1 MSIKRKQEVSKNLVK
16 NAIVDQLLASEQAS
30 LNIDTLLKG
39 VQCQLG
45 NYSQEELLVLLDD
58 MHRKH
63 ELLKLIDAESGIRF
77 KLASSQNT
85 SIDWEED

>member
-39 VQCQLG
+39 VQ
-45 NYSQEELLVLLDD
+45 
-58 MHRKH
+58 KH